1 MKTGKFTICRLD
13 QGTRPNY
20 LLRSFVASRAENI
33 CEWGDTHLF
42 GCMIYGFCKIRLARH
57 FDGDSIYVGTKR
69 LVRRL

>member
-1 MKTGKFTICRLD
+1 VKTGKFTICRLD

-42 GCMIYGFCKIRLARH
+42 GCMIYGFCKIRLA
-57 FDGDSIYVGTKR
+57 GNKYGTPIYMGVERT
-69 LVRRL
+69 VRRL